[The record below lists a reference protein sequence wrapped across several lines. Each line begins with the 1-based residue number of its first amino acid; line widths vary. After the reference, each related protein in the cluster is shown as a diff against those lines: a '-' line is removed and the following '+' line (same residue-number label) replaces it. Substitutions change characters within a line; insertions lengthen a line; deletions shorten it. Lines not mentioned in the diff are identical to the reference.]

1 MRSGTKSP
9 LWNSSQP
16 AIRDPHVPLS
26 VQAPTSD
33 TRSDRLYGRLARF
46 VVRFRWLVVAAWIVA
61 IVVTSSAFPSLSSEI
76 NNDNSQFLPAS
87 TPSSRAATLA
97 APILGSINN
106 NSRVT
111 IVGAL
116 SPGLKINAADLKAVT
131 RVLTAARKVPRVAS
145 ARVLAISA
153 NATAVQILVRARLN
167 QADITHQKTLIS
179 NLEHVLVAARPP
191 PALELRLAGQVAT
204 NVANQVSSQ
213 KTGNKT
219 QLFTFVFIIILLL
232 AIFRSAL
239 APLITLLPAGISLLV
254 STRLIGELGAHGL
267 KISEITELL
276 LIILV
281 LGAGTDYGLFLVF
294 RVREEIRRG
303 LDGRTAVEVAVV
315 RVGESITA
323 SAGTVILALL
333 TLLLASFGI
342 YRDLGVPLAVG
353 VAVILLAGLTLL
365 PALLAIFGK
374 AAFWPTRV
382 APGEVR
388 EGAWGKVASRLI
400 QRPAL
405 TLTVGV
411 VLFGALALGA
421 LGYHSSGF
429 GGAAN
434 APKGTSAA
442 QGNALV
448 AQHFPQSSANPANII
463 FRYPTPIWD
472 NPSEVSKTEASLKA
486 SGQFTG
492 LLGPFSP
499 TGTTLS
505 PAIYRHLH
513 TVLGPPQKL
522 PAVPTGAALDVTPA
536 DYYAYRAGVG
546 FVGPGGRVIQ
556 FEASLGAGGQQST
569 AALNAT
575 PRIRRVVAAA
585 AGASGATASGV
596 AGEAA
601 ALYDVS
607 TTSNDDL
614 IKIIPVAIVAIALL
628 LAVVL
633 RSLVA
638 PLYLI
643 VSVAFSYLAALGVS
657 TLVFIDIAGD
667 SGLTFILPFLM
678 FIFLLAL
685 GEDYNILVMTR
696 IREEARTLPL
706 REAVVRAVGRTG
718 STVTSAGLVLAG
730 TFGVLA
736 VVAGSSAS
744 GSQVR
749 AIGFGLAI
757 GILMDTFVVRTLLV
771 PATVTLLGRWN
782 WWPAAMSR
790 RAEPEPPHT
799 DPSLAGASD

>member
-1 MRSGTKSP
+1 
-9 LWNSSQP
+9 
-16 AIRDPHVPLS
+16 V
-26 VQAPTSD
+26 
-33 TRSDRLYGRLARF
+33 SDRLFSALGRA
-46 VVRFRWLVVAAWIVA
+46 VVRFRWLVVAAWIA
-61 IVVTSSAFPSLSSEI
+61 LVVITAATLPSLSSEI
-76 NNDNSQFLPAS
+76 NNNNSQFLPAS
-87 TPSSRAATLA
+87 TPSSRAASLA
-97 APILGSINN
+97 TPILGSFTDT
-106 NSRVT
+106 SDVT
-111 IVGAL
+111 IVAAQKHGTLNVADEAAL
-116 SPGLKINAADLKAVT
+116 V
-131 RVLTAARKVPRVAS
+131 RVATAARSV
-145 ARVLAISA
+145 ARVESVRAVAISA
-153 NATAVQILVRARLN
+153 DGSAVQILVRAHIN
-167 QADITHQKTLIS
+167 QADVPKQKMLIDG
-179 NLEHVLVAARPP
+179 LEGVLANAHAPP
-191 PALELRLAGQVAT
+191 GLKIGLAGDVAT
-204 NVANQVSSQ
+204 TVAQQVSAQ
-213 KTGNKT
+213 RTGNET
-219 QLFTFVFIIILLL
+219 QMFSFIFIILLL
-232 AIFRSAL
+232 LVIFRSLL
-239 APLITLLPAGISLLV
+239 APLITLLPAGLSLLV
-254 STRLIGELGAHGL
+254 ATRLIGELGAHGL

-276 LIILV
+276 LIILL

-303 LDGRTAVEVAVV
+303 SDGHAAVQLALV

-342 YRDLGVPLAVG
+342 YHDLGVPLAIG

-382 APGEVR
+382 TAGAAR
-388 EGAWGKVASRLI
+388 DGAWGTIAARLI
-400 QRPAL
+400 RHPAR

-411 VLFGALALGA
+411 LLFGALALAA

-434 APKGTSAA
+434 APKGTEAA
-442 QGNALV
+442 AGNALV
-448 AQHFPQSSANPANII
+448 ASHFPQSSSNPANLI
-463 FRYPTPIWD
+463 FRYKEPVWQRPE
-472 NPSEVSKTEASLKA
+472 EVAIAASSLRS
-486 SGQFTG
+486 SGQFTA
-492 LLGPFSP
+492 LLGPLTP
-499 TGTTLS
+499 NGTTLS
-505 PAIYRHLH
+505 PETYAKLH
-513 TVLGPPQKL
+513 AQLGD
-522 PAVPTGAALDVTPA
+522 PASLAPTRPAADDDISTI
-536 DYYAYRAGVG
+536 DYNAYRSSAA
-546 FVGPGGRVIQ
+546 FVGAGGLVIQ
-556 FEASLGAGGQQST
+556 FEASLRAGGQQST
-569 AALNAT
+569 GALNAT
-575 PRIRRVVAAA
+575 PRIRGVVAQAA
-585 AGASGATASGV
+585 ARSGATAAGV

-607 TTSNDDL
+607 AISNRDL
-614 IKIIPVAIVAIALL
+614 LTIVPVAIVAIALL

-657 TLVFIDIAGD
+657 TLVFIDISGD
-667 SGLTFILPFLM
+667 AGLTFILPFLM

-706 REAVVRAVGRTG
+706 GEAVVRAVGRTG

-782 WWPAAMSR
+782 WWPARMSR
-790 RAEPEPPHT
+790 ESAR
-799 DPSLAGASD
+799 